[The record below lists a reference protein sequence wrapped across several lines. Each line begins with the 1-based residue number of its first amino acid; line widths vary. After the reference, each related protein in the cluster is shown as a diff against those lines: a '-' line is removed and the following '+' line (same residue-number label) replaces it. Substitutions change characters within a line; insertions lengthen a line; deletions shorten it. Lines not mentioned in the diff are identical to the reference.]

1 MSTCPHCGFSPLPA
15 QARRCSQCQ
24 ASLSDEPAPARVRRP
39 TRVESASNVGRQ
51 AKAVRTPTMK
61 EAALQASAT
70 EKAQPFCPTQRPPML
85 LLCIADD
92 GRDTGELIRVR
103 TPRLVIGRTEGDVLI
118 AHDAAISAQHVE
130 LVGAVTGG
138 RFRWRV
144 RDLNS
149 ANGTFVRVN
158 AAMLNDSQEILIG
171 SRRLRFNAPS
181 ASPSSSQSAGA
192 ARNSTQG
199 WQAVTRET
207 IDAMHPSVTELTP
220 QGERSRY
227 ALSGSEYWIGSD
239 STVAVVL
246 ADDPFVSA
254 RHARLFEDSRGRWH
268 IEDPGSLNG
277 TWLRINEVPVDTHA
291 EFIAGEQRFLVR
303 VLGHEDSIAS

>member
-1 MSTCPHCGFSPLPA
+1 MCPHCGFSPLPA

-24 ASLSDEPAPARVRRP
+24 ASLDEEPAPARVRKA
-39 TRVESASNVGRQ
+39 TQVESLDKLRRP
-51 AKAVRTPTMK
+51 AKPVRTPTMK
-61 EAALQASAT
+61 EAAPKAAAK
-70 EKAQPFCPTQRPPML
+70 EKAQPFHPTQRPPML

-118 AHDAAISAQHVE
+118 PHDNVMSGQHVE
-130 LVGAVTGG
+130 LVSAVAGG
-138 RFRWRV
+138 RVRWRV

-158 AAMLNDSQEILIG
+158 AAMLKDGQEILVG
-171 SRRLRFNAPS
+171 SRRLRFDAARAPSS
-181 ASPSSSQSAGA
+181 ASPAGGA
-192 ARNSTQG
+192 AQNSTGG

-207 IDAMHPSVTELTP
+207 IDAKHPSIMELNP
-220 QGERSRY
+220 QGEGSRTP
-227 ALSGSEYWIGSD
+227 LSGSEHWIGSEN
-239 STVAVVL
+239 TAAVVL

-254 RHARLFEDSRGRWH
+254 RHARLFADSHGRWH
-268 IEDPGSLNG
+268 IEDGGSLNG
-277 TWLRINEVPVDTHA
+277 TWLRIDEVPVDTHA

-303 VLGHEDSIAS
+303 VLGHEDSTTG